1 MGGGGLFT
9 GCTVLF
15 TGKWAGNSV
24 GALFSWGGGEAHKRK
39 CTVITTRDT
48 YNSTH

>member
-24 GALFSWGGGEAHKRK
+24 GALFSWGGRLIRGN
-39 CTVITTRDT
+39 VP
-48 YNSTH
+48 

>member
-1 MGGGGLFT
+1 MGGGGPFT

-24 GALFSWGGGEAHKRK
+24 GALFSWGGEGHKRK
-39 CTVITTRDT
+39 FTVFTTRDT